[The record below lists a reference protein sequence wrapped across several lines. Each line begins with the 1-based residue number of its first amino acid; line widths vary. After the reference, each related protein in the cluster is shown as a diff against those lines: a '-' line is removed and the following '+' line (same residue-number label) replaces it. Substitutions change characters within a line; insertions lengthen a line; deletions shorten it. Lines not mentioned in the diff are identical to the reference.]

1 MAEKPSVWNDKP
13 WWCQPWSIVLT
24 GTAIITTSWLLL
36 KIWWVTTLVALPVLV
51 WMVYF
56 LIIYPRLMQD
66 ILAQADRS
74 GE

>member
-1 MAEKPSVWNDKP
+1 MPEKPSVWNDKP

-24 GTAIITTSWLLL
+24 GMAIITTSWLLL

-74 GE
+74 AE